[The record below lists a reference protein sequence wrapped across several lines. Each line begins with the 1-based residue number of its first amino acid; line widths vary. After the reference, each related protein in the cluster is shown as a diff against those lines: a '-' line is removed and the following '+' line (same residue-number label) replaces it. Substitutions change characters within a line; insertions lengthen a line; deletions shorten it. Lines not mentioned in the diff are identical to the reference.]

1 MLNFIIA
8 FSIRNKLIV
17 GLFILALIAWG
28 IDSYQK
34 LPIDAVPDIT
44 NNQVQ
49 VITSAPSLGATDI
62 ERLVTFP
69 IELANSNIAGLK
81 EMRSFSRFGLSLVS
95 LVFEDDVDVYW
106 ARQQVAERLQ
116 TVQNEIP
123 KGIGEISM
131 GPITTG
137 LGEIYQYTV
146 KPEPGFKNKY
156 SLAELRSIQDWIVR
170 RQLLGIKGVAD
181 VSSFGGQLKQYEI
194 AVDPARLNAHNVSM
208 QEVFEAVETN
218 NQNTGGAYLEK
229 GPSVLYIRTEGLIGT
244 EKELGGLFIR
254 NEINGNPIFLRDVA
268 EVRLGNA
275 TRYGAMCYNNDGEVC
290 GGIVMMLKGE
300 NSAGVIER
308 VKARVNEIQ
317 KILPEGIKIEAFLD
331 RTKMVNNAIGTV
343 KTNLIEGALIVI
355 FILVLFLG
363 NIRAGFIV
371 ASVIPLSM
379 LFTVGMM
386 HLVGGSGNLM
396 SFGALDFGLIVDGA
410 VIIVEAVLHQLTH
423 NKRYLGILRIPGNE
437 IDGEVKSSAGKMMN
451 SAVFGQIIILIVYLP
466 IFSLQ
471 GIEGKMFIPMAQ
483 AVSFALLGAFLLSL
497 TYVPMM
503 CSLMLRYTRGN
514 IAFSDRAMNFL
525 SSIYTSS
532 LKRAL
537 SWPYRIIGG
546 SLLIFILA
554 LITLSQMGGE
564 FIPEL
569 EEGDFAVETRV
580 LKGSNLNTSIASCSK
595 AAGILKERFPEVEKV
610 VTKIGSGEIPTDPMP
625 IDAADMMVILKDK
638 NEWTSANSFDELAE
652 KMTAAVSEVPGITVS
667 FQFPVQMRFNELLT
681 GAKQDVVCKI
691 FGENI
696 DSLSKYAHSIGQI
709 AAKIDGVTEL
719 FVEPVMGMPQLVIG
733 YNRAMLA
740 SFGLSV
746 DQANH
751 IVNMALAG
759 QKAGFV
765 YEDEKRFEVVIR
777 MQQEKK
783 SQLSAIEN
791 LLIPAPNGQQ
801 IPLRQIAEIE
811 EINGPNQIQRED
823 AKRRIFVGF
832 NVRGRD
838 VESVVNE
845 LQKAVQ
851 SNMQMAS
858 GYTLRYGG
866 AFENLN
872 AAKERLSITLP
883 VALLLIFLML
893 YFSFRSVKLGMLI
906 YSAIPLSAAGG
917 IFALYIRDMPFSI
930 SAGIGFIALF
940 GVSVLNGIVLI
951 AEFQRLKESGI
962 TDSIERVILGTKTRL
977 RPVLMTAMVA
987 SMGFLPMALSNGA
1000 GAEVQRP
1007 LATVVIGGLL
1017 IATFLTLYVLPCLYL
1032 LFHVER
1038 KRRFKT
1044 GALSIIVVLISISGA
1059 TSAQQSISYWAAR
1072 DSALKN
1078 NFTLNAGNA
1087 AAASEKSKIG
1097 TAGELQAL
1105 NIGGAV
1111 GQINSAYADQ
1121 QFSVLQQIDFPL
1133 SYRQK
1138 KLMLT
1143 KNYEGAQLANQI
1155 TQFTLEQ
1162 NLELLFYEI
1171 VVLRQKKNLRFKN
1184 DSLLASLEAK
1194 EKKRFELG
1202 ESDVLM
1208 LTDVQLRRGK
1218 LSIELDAIEALIR
1231 VAELQFNVLINC
1243 AASYTPLDDSMFAND
1258 NSDGATL
1265 LKHPRLL
1272 LAENGIQALHNEML
1286 YAKYQAYPR
1295 LQLGFQTM
1303 SMQGSG
1309 ADNVL
1314 YDRSLRFQA
1323 FQAGIGLPLSLG
1335 ATSARNKSLKLRE
1348 TALLFEKEAI
1358 FQQLQ
1363 TQQKEL
1369 EIKIMAAKK
1378 TVRYYHENGLA
1389 NATLLLE
1396 RATKQLNEG
1405 LINYLEWSSLTL
1417 QAIQIKDEYLSAIQ
1431 SLNIL
1436 VIQLHYLLDSQP

>member
-1 MLNFIIA
+1 MLNSIIA

-17 GLFILALIAWG
+17 GLFIVAIVGWG
-28 IDSYQK
+28 IDAFQK

-81 EMRSFSRFGLSLVS
+81 EVRSFSRFGLSLVT
-95 LVFEDDVDVYW
+95 LVFNDDVDVYW

-116 TVQNEIP
+116 MVQNEIP

-137 LGEIYQYTV
+137 LGEIYQYTI
-146 KPEPGFKNKY
+146 KPEPGFENKY

-194 AVDPARLNAHNVSM
+194 SVDPARLNAHNVSM
-208 QEVFEAVETN
+208 QEVFDAVESN

-229 GPSVLYIRTEGLIGT
+229 GPTVLYIRTEGLIGA
-244 EKELGGLFIR
+244 EKELGNIFIR
-254 NEINGNPIFLRDVA
+254 NAENGSPILLRDLA
-268 EVRLGNA
+268 EVRQGSA
-275 TRYGAMCYNNDGEVC
+275 TRYGAMCYNDQGEVC

-308 VKARVNEIQ
+308 VKERVNEIQ

-331 RTKMVNNAIGTV
+331 RTKMVNHAIGTV
-343 KTNLIEGALIVI
+343 KTNLIEGALIVV

-363 NIRAGFIV
+363 NVRAGFIV

-423 NKRYLGILRIPGNE
+423 NKRFQGIVRIPGYE
-437 IDGEVKSSAGKMMN
+437 IDSEVKSAAGKMMN

-503 CSLMLRYTRGN
+503 CSLTLRYTRGN
-514 IAFSDRAMNFL
+514 IPFSDRAMGALIKFYEKTL
-525 SSIYTSS
+525 R
-532 LKRAL
+532 RAL
-537 SWPYRIIGG
+537 KKPRLVIGV
-546 SLLIFILA
+546 SFMIFSLA

-580 LKGSNLNTSIASCSK
+580 LKGSNLSTTIEACSR
-595 AAGILKERFPEVEKV
+595 AAGILKARFPEVEKV

-625 IDAADMMVILKDK
+625 MDAADLMVILKDK
-638 NEWTSANSFDELAE
+638 EEWTSAQSFDELAE

-696 DSLSKYAHSIGQI
+696 DSLSKYAQAVGQI
-709 AAKIDGVTEL
+709 AAKIDGATEL
-719 FVEPVMGMPQLVIG
+719 FVEPVMGMPQLVIR

-746 DQANH
+746 DQANR

-777 MQQEKK
+777 MQEEKK
-783 SQLSAIEN
+783 NRLSAIEN
-791 LLIPAPNGQQ
+791 LLIPAPNGKQ
-801 IPLRQIAEIE
+801 IPLRQLADIE

-838 VESVVNE
+838 VESVVHE
-845 LQKAVQ
+845 LQKAVETKVKL
-851 SNMQMAS
+851 AS
-858 GYTLRYGG
+858 GYTIRFGG

-872 AAKERLSITLP
+872 AAKDRLSITLP
-883 VALLLIFLML
+883 VALMLIFLML
-893 YFSFRSVKLGMLI
+893 YFSFRSVKLGLLI

-917 IFALYIRDMPFSI
+917 IFALYFRGMPFSI

-951 AEFQRLKESGI
+951 AEFQRLKTHDNRGLKSL
-962 TDSIERVILGTKTRL
+962 VLAGTKTRL

-1017 IATFLTLYVLPCLYL
+1017 IATLLTLYVLPCLYL
-1032 LFHVER
+1032 LFHV
-1038 KRRFKT
+1038 KRNKAFKP
-1044 GALSIIVVLISISGA
+1044 GVFSIIIVLLSFSFVA
-1059 TSAQQSISYWAAR
+1059 VAQQPISYEAAR

-1078 NFTLNAGNA
+1078 NFTLKAGNA
-1087 AAASEKSKIG
+1087 ATASEKSKIG
-1097 TAGELQAL
+1097 TAGELQPL
-1105 NIGGAV
+1105 SIGASV

-1121 QFSVLQQIDFPL
+1121 QFSILQQIDFPL
-1133 SYRQK
+1133 SCRQK
-1138 KLMLT
+1138 KLLLT

-1155 TQFTLEQ
+1155 TQFSLEQ
-1162 NLELLFYEI
+1162 NLELLFFEI
-1171 VVLRQKKNLRFKN
+1171 VVLRQKKNLRLKN
-1184 DSLLASLEAK
+1184 DSLLASLETK

-1208 LTDVQLRRGK
+1208 LNDVQLRRGK
-1218 LSIELDAIEALIR
+1218 LLIELDALDALIR
-1231 VAELQFNVLINC
+1231 VAELQFNALINC
-1243 AASYTPLDDSMFAND
+1243 TATYTPIDDSMFASYND
-1258 NSDGATL
+1258 SENTL

-1272 LAENGIQALHNEML
+1272 LAENSIQALHNEML
-1286 YAKYQAYPR
+1286 YAKYQAFPR
-1295 LQLGFQTM
+1295 LQLGLQTM

-1309 ADNVL
+1309 ADNVF
-1314 YDRSLRFQA
+1314 YDRRLRFQA

-1348 TALLFEKEAI
+1348 TAINFEKEAVL
-1358 FQQLQ
+1358 QRLQ

-1369 EIKIMAAKK
+1369 EIKITAAKK
-1378 TVRYYHENGLA
+1378 NIRYYTESGLPSA
-1389 NATLLLE
+1389 NLILE

-1405 LINYLEWSSLTL
+1405 LINYLEWSTLTL

-1431 SLNIL
+1431 NLNLL
-1436 VIQLHYLLDSQP
+1436 VIQHHYLLDSQP